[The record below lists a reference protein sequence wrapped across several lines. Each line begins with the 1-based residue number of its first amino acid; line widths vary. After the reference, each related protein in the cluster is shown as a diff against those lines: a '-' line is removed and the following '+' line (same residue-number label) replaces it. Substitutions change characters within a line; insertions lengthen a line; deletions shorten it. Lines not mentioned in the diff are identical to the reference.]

1 MKATENLPSF
11 NQRNFRLG
19 VFNGAFFRL
28 ADTFI
33 DSQMVL
39 TWFLAHLDVSNVL
52 IGLISPLRMGSS
64 FVLQLFVSG
73 YLERKP
79 YKLPFYG
86 LVSAFR
92 CTILLL
98 WAFVIVW
105 VPVDSPWIVVAFFI
119 CLTLFSL
126 GSGLVSIPFMD
137 VTGKIVPATRRGAFF
152 SQRLF
157 WGGVLGIGASWLV
170 GYVLGEPDGLQFPVN
185 VAWLIGLA
193 SFFWL
198 LTAICWMLIKEPPGQ
213 VIRTENSWRAQF
225 RRGILLLR
233 NDPNYRM
240 YVLVRLA
247 LSLSAWATPFYIVYA
262 KTVLNIPP
270 QRVGLYLAA
279 RTASSILSNLFWGRI
294 SDHAGNRKLL
304 RVSIGVGLMIPIMA
318 LLMGALRYNLPGE
331 LNWLSY
337 AYTVV
342 FIAVGAY
349 NAAIGIGMIN
359 FMLDLAPPEKRP
371 LYLAFNSTL
380 FGFIGFASFF
390 GGVIVESMG
399 FTILISFSAAC
410 FLCALLLSGLLVEPR
425 ERTNPPVA
433 SAGYAVD

>member
-1 MKATENLPSF
+1 MKATDNLPSN

-19 VFNGAFFRL
+19 VFNGAFFSL

-39 TWFLAHLDVSNVL
+39 TWFLAQLDVSNVL

-92 CTILLL
+92 CAILLL
-98 WAFVIVW
+98 WALVIAW
-105 VPVDSPWIVVAFFI
+105 MPVNSPWIVVAFFT

-137 VTGKIVPATRRGAFF
+137 VTGKIVPATRRGSFF

-157 WGGVLGIGASWLV
+157 WGGMLSIGGSWLI
-170 GYVLGEPDGLQFPVN
+170 GYVLGEPDGLRFPIN
-185 VAWLIGLA
+185 VAWLVGLA
-193 SFFWL
+193 CFFWM

-213 VIRTENSWRAQF
+213 VTRTENTVRAQF
-225 RRGILLLR
+225 QRGILLLR
-233 NDPNYRM
+233 EDANYRM

-279 RTASSILSNLFWGRI
+279 RTASSILSNLIWGRI
-294 SDHAGNRKLL
+294 SDHAGNRRLL
-304 RVSIGVGLMIPIMA
+304 RISISVGLIIPLMAILIGV
-318 LLMGALRYNLPGE
+318 LRVNLSGE
-331 LNWLSY
+331 LTWLSY

-349 NAAIGIGMIN
+349 NAAMGIGMTN

-371 LYLAFNSTL
+371 IYLAFNSTL
-380 FGFIGFASFF
+380 FGFIGFASFL
-390 GGVIVESMG
+390 GGVVVESMG
-399 FTILISFSAAC
+399 FTILILFSAGC
-410 FLCALLLSGLLVEPR
+410 LICALILSGLLVEPR
-425 ERTNPPVA
+425 DQSKNPGV
-433 SAGYAVD
+433 STEYAVD